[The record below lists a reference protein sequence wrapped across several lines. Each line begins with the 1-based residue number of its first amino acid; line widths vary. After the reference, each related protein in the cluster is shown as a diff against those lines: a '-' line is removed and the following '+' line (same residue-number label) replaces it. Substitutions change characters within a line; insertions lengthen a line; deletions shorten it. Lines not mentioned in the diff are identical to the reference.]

1 MTAADYLRYQQPL
14 PNLAGQYPNLPTS
27 LGPSYPTNLDALKW
41 APNAVPSGMPAAP
54 NFTTIDPGERPD
66 QSNYNW
72 YTQMLESTALKPMS
86 EEEQERR
93 TRAAYSSAAVGAL
106 GNALSA
112 FSNLAF
118 TGGVAPSQKLPD
130 VYNPHKEVEAM
141 KNREQNRMDRY
152 IQQRMAARQ
161 ADTQDYN
168 TAFNRWL
175 QAVNANNAN
184 AMQKYNID
192 WNRFQHQ
199 YNDKKYREQ
208 FDYKKE
214 QDAITNKRADR
225 HLDMQDRHQRNQT
238 ALGWANYNR
247 QVENDKV
254 NRYVKLMTANAKV
267 NGGSGKGG
275 SSIAPLRLFVP
286 GANGNAYLT
295 DNVQVD
301 MGKLFSDGSFITQL
315 TEEISDMAEN
325 DTELRSA
332 ISNLTMATTKAQIEK
347 AREELIG
354 LWAAKDS
361 TGQAYQILDD
371 NGFIVHG
378 GSTMT
383 NKSNDNIPPSRR
395 QNNDNIPPSRRK

>member
-1 MTAADYLRYQQPL
+1 
-14 PNLAGQYPNLPTS
+14 
-27 LGPSYPTNLDALKW
+27 
-41 APNAVPSGMPAAP
+41 
-54 NFTTIDPGERPD
+54 
-66 QSNYNW
+66 
-72 YTQMLESTALKPMS
+72 
-86 EEEQERR
+86 
-93 TRAAYSSAAVGAL
+93 
-106 GNALSA
+106 
-112 FSNLAF
+112 
-118 TGGVAPSQKLPD
+118 
-130 VYNPHKEVEAM
+130 
-141 KNREQNRMDRY
+141 
-152 IQQRMAARQ
+152 
-161 ADTQDYN
+161 
-168 TAFNRWL
+168 
-175 QAVNANNAN
+175 
-184 AMQKYNID
+184 
-192 WNRFQHQ
+192 
-199 YNDKKYREQ
+199 
-208 FDYKKE
+208 
-214 QDAITNKRADR
+214 
-225 HLDMQDRHQRNQT
+225 MQDRHQRNQT

-267 NGGSGKGG
+267 NGGNGKGG

-354 LWAAKDS
+354 LWAVKDS

-383 NKSNDNIPPSRR
+383 NHKKDPFGGAKEEGKKDHKTNPFG
-395 QNNDNIPPSRRK
+395 